1 MLGIL
6 KNSIRKKKLF
16 FTVKASEKNI
26 KQLYSFLTNNIIV
39 GFSTSK
45 KSKQQFF
52 VVFINYCHNFDSSIG
67 SISVNSK
74 KISTQQNSILD
85 AEFLNSNFVVNA
97 SIKGNVYPVIRIKNN
112 GKFKNCLKFR

>member
-39 GFSTSK
+39 GFSMSK
-45 KSKQQFF
+45 KK
-52 VVFINYCHNFDSSIG
+52 
-67 SISVNSK
+67 
-74 KISTQQNSILD
+74 
-85 AEFLNSNFVVNA
+85 
-97 SIKGNVYPVIRIKNN
+97 
-112 GKFKNCLKFR
+112 